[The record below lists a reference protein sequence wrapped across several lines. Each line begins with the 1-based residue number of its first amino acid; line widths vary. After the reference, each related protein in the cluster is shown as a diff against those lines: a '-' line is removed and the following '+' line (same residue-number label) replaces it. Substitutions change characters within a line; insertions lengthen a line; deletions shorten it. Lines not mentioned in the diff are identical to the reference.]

1 MADKQ
6 QDILFLLQNVES
18 YDIMAQKKNKH
29 KEIVMK
35 KRIAKVM
42 AMLLAVGVLAGCG
55 SDGDKPL
62 GQLNV
67 DKYVTLGD
75 YNNLNVSVTPEE
87 VTEEQVELTMIDIY
101 LDYVTADAGGITDR
115 AVEVGDTINLD
126 YVGKKD
132 GVAFANGSAKGDQLT
147 IGSGRFI
154 DGFEDGL
161 IGVMPGETVDL
172 DLRFPDGYGNP
183 DLAGQDVVFTVTVN
197 FIMPEIAGI
206 EDLQDEVMP
215 YIEFADSSTVE
226 EFRQFVYDALLEV
239 AQENYTAELQSAII
253 DELVAQCEF
262 KSLPEGMLEESRKT
276 LTENLE
282 SVAAQLGATSEAVVS
297 YYNGMSVEEYVETY
311 ASQGVKR
318 NLAFQAIANNEGL
331 AVDDEELQA
340 ALEEYVANSGF
351 ASEEAFL
358 GDATKEDFRDFLM
371 IQNVIDYLVEK
382 VQANN
387 N

>member
-1 MADKQ
+1 
-6 QDILFLLQNVES
+6 
-18 YDIMAQKKNKH
+18 
-29 KEIVMK
+29 MK
-35 KRIAKVM
+35 KRVAKVM
-42 AMLLAVGVLAGCG
+42 AMLLAVSVLAGCG

-239 AQENYTAELQSAII
+239 VQENYTAELQSAII

>member
-1 MADKQ
+1 
-6 QDILFLLQNVES
+6 
-18 YDIMAQKKNKH
+18 
-29 KEIVMK
+29 MK
-35 KRIAKVM
+35 KRVAKVM

-101 LDYVTADAGGITDR
+101 LDYVSAEAGGITDR

-282 SVAAQLGATSEAVVS
+282 NVAAQLGATSEAVVS

>member
-1 MADKQ
+1 
-6 QDILFLLQNVES
+6 
-18 YDIMAQKKNKH
+18 
-29 KEIVMK
+29 MK
-35 KRIAKVM
+35 KRVAKVM
-42 AMLLAVGVLAGCG
+42 AMLLAVSVLAGCG

-282 SVAAQLGATSEAVVS
+282 NVAAQLGATSEAVVS

>member
-1 MADKQ
+1 
-6 QDILFLLQNVES
+6 
-18 YDIMAQKKNKH
+18 
-29 KEIVMK
+29 MK
-35 KRIAKVM
+35 KRVAKVM
-42 AMLLAVGVLAGCG
+42 AMLLAAGVLAGCG

-62 GQLNV
+62 SQLNV

-75 YNNLNVSVTPEE
+75 YNNLNISMAPAE
-87 VTEEQVELTMIDIY
+87 VTEEQVEQTMISIY
-101 LDYVTADAGGITDR
+101 MDYVSANAGGIIDR

-132 GVAFANGSAKGDQLT
+132 GVAFANGSAQGDQLT

-197 FIMPEIAGI
+197 FIFPEIAGI
-206 EDLQDEVMP
+206 EDMRDEVVP

-226 EFRQFVYDALLEV
+226 EFRQFVNDALLEA
-239 AQENYTAELQSAII
+239 AQENYVAALQDAII
-253 DELVAQCEF
+253 NQLVEQCEF
-262 KSLPEGMLEESRKT
+262 KSLPEDMLEESRKT

-282 SVAAQLGATSEAVVS
+282 NVAAQLGATSEAVVS

-311 ASQGVKR
+311 APKGVKQ
-318 NLAFQAIANNEGL
+318 NLAFQAIANKEGL
-331 AVDDEELQA
+331 TVDDEELQA
-340 ALEEYVANSGF
+340 ALEEYVANSGYD
-351 ASEEAFL
+351 SEEAFL
-358 GDATKEDFRDFLM
+358 GDATKEDFRNYLM
-371 IQNVIDYLVEK
+371 SLNVIDYLVEK
-382 VQANN
+382 VEANN